1 MSDDRRPIPGEW
13 LMTGAAVLWG
23 SAYPASGIVLAEL
36 PPFATT
42 AWRGLLALVALVIVL
57 AVRGRL
63 ADGLGQRGQWLRLGV
78 LALLAGPAFVVGQNV
93 GVERAG
99 PSVTSFVAGSYPI
112 VAVLLAPLVLPE
124 RLTPRVVLA
133 LVIALAGTLLLA
145 RPGGAHIDAVGV
157 AAGVGASLAFGA
169 YLVLARRWGT
179 SHGIRPMQIA
189 VTNMTALVVVGG
201 VLQLIAD
208 AGALPA
214 SLTLGGWFWLTWI
227 AVPCGAGAHL
237 LAMTAVRRLPAGRSS
252 PFLLLA
258 PVTGALLSAILV
270 GERLDPLQLGGG
282 ALIVAAIALATLP
295 GIRLARS
302 MPA

>member
-1 MSDDRRPIPGEW
+1 
-13 LMTGAAVLWG
+13 MTGAALLWG
-23 SAYPASGIVLAEL
+23 SAYPASRFVLAEL

-42 AWRGLLALVALVIVL
+42 AWRGLLALVALLAVL
-57 AVRGRL
+57 ALGDRL
-63 ADGLGQRGQWLRLGV
+63 ADGVARPSQRRRLLV
-78 LALLAGPAFVVGQNV
+78 LALLAGPAFVIGQNV

-124 RLTPRVVLA
+124 RLTPRVVVA

-145 RPGGAHIDAVGV
+145 RPGGAHVDALGV
-157 AAGVGASLAFGA
+157 AAGIGASLAFGA
-169 YLVLARRWGT
+169 YLVLARRWGA
-179 SHGIRPMQIA
+179 SHAIQPMQIA

-201 VLQLIAD
+201 VLQLITSP
-208 AGALPA
+208 GELPA
-214 SLTLGGWFWLTWI
+214 SLTAGAWFWLAWI

-258 PVTGALLSAILV
+258 PLTGALLSALLV
-270 GERLDPLQLGGG
+270 GERLDPLQLLGG

-295 GIRLARS
+295 AARVARS

>member
-23 SAYPASGIVLAEL
+23 SAYPASRFVLAEL

-42 AWRGLLALVALVIVL
+42 AWRGLLALVALLVVL
-57 AVRGRL
+57 ALRGRFADGLARPGERGRL
-63 ADGLGQRGQWLRLGV
+63 LV
-78 LALLAGPAFVVGQNV
+78 LALLAGPAFVIGQNI

-124 RLTPRVVLA
+124 RLTPRTVLA
-133 LVIALAGTLLLA
+133 LVVALGGTLLLA
-145 RPGGAHIDAVGV
+145 RPGGAHVDALGV
-157 AAGVGASLAFGA
+157 AAGIGASLAFGA
-169 YLVLARRWGT
+169 YLVLARRWGG
-179 SHGIRPMQIA
+179 SHGIQPMQIA
-189 VTNMTALVVVGG
+189 VTNMIALVIVGAALQLLVDPG
-201 VLQLIAD
+201 VL
-208 AGALPA
+208 PA
-214 SLTLGGWFWLTWI
+214 NLTASGWFWLAWI

-237 LAMTAVRRLPAGRSS
+237 LAMTAVGRLPAGRSS

-258 PVTGALLSAILV
+258 PLTGALLSALLV
-270 GERLDPLQLGGG
+270 GERLDPLQLIGGG
-282 ALIVAAIALATLP
+282 LIVGAIALATLS
-295 GIRLARS
+295 GTRVARS